1 MVMISRRWS
10 MIAPLVALVLVLSL
24 AAPVLARQASQPA
37 GLNPADM
44 DLAVDPRQDFYR
56 FANGGWLDRTQIPSD
71 EGAYGVFNELDDL
84 TREQLL
90 TLLNEVATSDELQ
103 EGTDEWKA
111 AELYR
116 QGMDI
121 ETRNAQGVE
130 PIQPLLDEIDAI
142 ADLDDLHAFQR
153 TAAFSWLTG
162 LFWTFALPAP
172 EDSTVNAAF
181 LSSSFLGLPN
191 RDYYLED
198 DEGNAEVR
206 AAYIRACADLLE
218 HAGYDAAQAESAAQA
233 VYDFERALAEP
244 TLTREEQ
251 QDFSLMN
258 NPMTL
263 AELSELY
270 PLMDWEAYMADLGA
284 IGVEELIV
292 TERRYLEALDEILQA
307 TPIEVI
313 KDFIKLEV
321 MWSFADFLG
330 EDIGATA
337 FAFQGGVLGGVEE
350 QRPLEERTLDQTS
363 SMLGEAIGRLYVD
376 EYFPPEAKAEI
387 TALTDAVIV
396 AFRARLEAN
405 EWMSAETKARAL
417 EKLDNISVKVGYPDR
432 WRSYEAVEVGDSY
445 VGSFLSAVNAETRRN
460 LVKIGKP
467 VDREEWFVPPQVV
480 NAFYDPQLN
489 EIVFPA
495 AILQPP
501 FFDYQADPAANFGSI
516 GTVIG
521 HEITHGFD
529 LQGSQFDAEG
539 NLSNWWTEED
549 NVRFDELNER
559 VAAQYGAIEV
569 LPGLNVNGQITVTEN
584 VADLG
589 GVQVAYDALE
599 VYLAAQGQIE
609 ALATPGA
616 TPAASPA
623 ATPLASPVAA
633 LATPAASPLASP
645 LASPVAITF
654 ESLSPQQ
661 RFFVAAATTWRQKI
675 RDEALETQ
683 VRVDV
688 HAPASLRATLPI
700 RNMDE
705 FHEAFGIEPGDAMY
719 LPPEERIV
727 VW

>member
-1 MVMISRRWS
+1 MVSRRGS
-10 MIAPLVALVLVLSL
+10 FLAPLLAVLLIISAVAPGV
-24 AAPVLARQASQPA
+24 AQTQGQDT
-37 GLNPADM
+37 GLNPANM
-44 DLAVDPRQDFYR
+44 DLTVDPRQDFYR
-56 FANGGWLDRTQIPSD
+56 FANGGWLDRTPIPSD
-71 EGAYGVFNELDDL
+71 EGAYGVFHELDDL

-90 TLLNEVATSDELQ
+90 TLLNDVATSGTLQ
-103 EGTDEWKA
+103 EGSDEWKA

-142 ADLDDLHAFQR
+142 ATLDDLHAFQR

-162 LFWTFALPAP
+162 LFWTFSLPDP
-172 EDSTVNAAF
+172 EESTINAAF

-206 AAYIRACADLLE
+206 AAYVAVCADLLE
-218 HAGYDAAQAESAAQA
+218 HAGYDRAKAEATAQA

-258 NPMTL
+258 NPMSL

-270 PLMDWEAYMADLGA
+270 PLMDWDAYMADLGL
-284 IGVEELIV
+284 VEIEEVIV
-292 TERRYLEALDEILQA
+292 TERRYLEALDEIVQT
-307 TPIEVI
+307 TPLEVI

-321 MWSFADFLG
+321 MWSFADFLS
-330 EDIGATA
+330 EEIGATA
-337 FAFQGGVLGGVEE
+337 FAFQGGVLGGIEE

-363 SMLGEAIGRLYVD
+363 EMLGEAIGRLYVD
-376 EYFPPEAKAEI
+376 AYFPPEAKAEI
-387 TALTDAVIV
+387 TALTDALIV

-405 EWMSAETKARAL
+405 EWMSAETKAKAL
-417 EKLDNISVKVGYPDR
+417 EKLDNLNVKVGYPDR

-445 VGSFLSAVNAETRRN
+445 VESFLSAVNAETRHN
-460 LVKIGKP
+460 LDQAGKP
-467 VDREEWFVPPQVV
+467 VDREEWFLPPQVV
-480 NAFYDPQLN
+480 NAFYDAQLN

-501 FFDYQADPAANFGSI
+501 FFDYQADPAVNFGSI
-516 GTVIG
+516 GIVIG

-539 NLSNWWTEED
+539 NLRNWWTEED
-549 NVRFDELNER
+549 YARFDALNER

-599 VYLAAQGQIE
+599 VYLAAQGE
-609 ALATPGA
+609 AEVLATPGA
-616 TPAASPA
+616 TPS
-623 ATPLASPVAA
+623 ASPVTA

-645 LASPVAITF
+645 LASSMAFSF
-654 ESLSPQQ
+654 EALTTQQ
-661 RFFVAAATTWRQKI
+661 RFFIAAATTWREQI
-675 RDEALETQ
+675 RGEALETQ

-688 HAPASLRATLPI
+688 HAPASLRATLPL

-719 LPPEERIV
+719 VPPEERIV